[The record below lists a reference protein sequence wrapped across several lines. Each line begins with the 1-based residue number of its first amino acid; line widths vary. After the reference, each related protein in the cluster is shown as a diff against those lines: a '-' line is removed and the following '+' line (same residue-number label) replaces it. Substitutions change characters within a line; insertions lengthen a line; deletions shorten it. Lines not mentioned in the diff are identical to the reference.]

1 MNWSITRI
9 LINPWTDA
17 FQGAVTFKCI
27 LEISSSTSAVGLLDT
42 VNCDLCIMFEL
53 VCVGLLYDEFK
64 ETSSMDY

>member
-1 MNWSITRI
+1 MHFRDFE
-9 LINPWTDA
+9 L
-17 FQGAVTFKCI
+17 
-27 LEISSSTSAVGLLDT
+27 TSAVGLLGT